1 MMTTDGGADF
11 IFRDDASQLLGL
23 KHAREPDK
31 KQIYCSPIPMAD

>member
-11 IFRDDASQLLGL
+11 IFRDDASQLL